1 MNFSRRDLLK
11 NIPLGAGTSLL
22 GPMAQRILANSE
34 GETSSPRFVFV
45 LQSNGFDV
53 VQACPDSIPHHKMS
67 LKDESPW
74 PPL

>member
-34 GETSSPRFVFV
+34 GKTGSPRFVFV
-45 LQSNGFDV
+45 LQSNDFDA
-53 VQACPDSIPHHKMS
+53 VQACPGSIPHLKMP